1 MNKIFFKNMYPG
13 LTVFTG
19 FLFAGFILTCCT
31 SPLKE
36 PSAKM
41 VVLIGIDGMSVSG
54 FQEAATPNLDELVRS
69 GALSLSTRAVIPSI
83 SAPNWAS
90 HLTGAAPQQH
100 GVTFNGWTEYNS
112 LIHPSET
119 DPDGFYPSVFSVIK
133 QQKPQAKTG
142 LFYDWDDLADIFN
155 PAFIDHSSFS
165 ENWQASLEL
174 ATPWILENQPEFSFI
189 YIGYPD
195 EAGHEHSWNSTEYL
209 QSLEEVD
216 AALGVF
222 FTALKEAG
230 LFDQVHFLVVS
241 DHGGGDYGHGGIS
254 MEEIAVPWII
264 SGPGIIRDRM
274 IRQPGNVFNTASTI
288 IGLFGLEQP
297 ETWIGKAVKGAFEGS
312 PEAAINISK
321 YVPQPIG
328 SKKSGYYTVSDTLS
342 FTVKPEDL
350 TIRFTIDGKDP
361 DVNSRVYTNPILL
374 LKNSVIKAAAF
385 MEEHSS
391 RVTTVDFMIVKAFRN
406 IDLTHQPSPPN
417 EGMGAFTLADQKIGS
432 NDFKDGHW
440 LGFEGVDLHAGI
452 MLSEMTDVSRVM
464 IGYLNNSDAWIFPPE
479 NISVM
484 GSVDGQRYVNLGGVD
499 EAQIMSQNRK
509 GRNQLTISLQPSK
522 LRYLKVYV
530 ANTGVCPRGHPGD
543 GEPAWLFVDEIKV
556 Q

>member
-1 MNKIFFKNMYPG
+1 MYPG
-13 LTVFTG
+13 FSVFTG
-19 FLFAGFILTCCT
+19 FLLAGFILTCCT
-31 SPLKE
+31 SQVKE

-54 FQEAATPNLDELVRS
+54 FQEAATPNLDELVRN

-112 LIHPSET
+112 LIPPAET

-155 PAFIDHSSFS
+155 PEYIDRSSFS

-174 ATPWILENQPEFSFI
+174 VTPWILENHPEFTFI

-195 EAGHEHSWNSTEYL
+195 EAGHEHSWNSRKHLE
-209 QSLEEVD
+209 SLEEVD

-222 FTALKEAG
+222 FTALKEAE
-230 LFDQVHFLVVS
+230 LFDQIHFFVVS
-241 DHGGGDYGHGGIS
+241 DHGGRGHGHGGIS
-254 MEEIAVPWII
+254 IEEIEVPWII

-312 PEAAINISK
+312 SEASKNITK

-328 SKKSGYYTVSDTLS
+328 SKKSGFYIVSDTLS

-350 TIRFTIDGKDP
+350 TIRFTLDGKDP
-361 DVNSRVYTNPILL
+361 DLNSPVYTNPILL
-374 LKNSVIKAAAF
+374 LRNSVVKAASF
-385 MEEHSS
+385 IEEHSS
-391 RVTTVDFMIVKAFRN
+391 RVTTVDFTIVKAFRS
-406 IDLTHQPSPPN
+406 IELTHPASPPYA
-417 EGMGAFTLADQKIGS
+417 GTGAFSLANQKTGS
-432 NDFKDGHW
+432 NDHKDGHW
-440 LGFEGVDLHAGI
+440 LGFEGVDLHASM

-464 IGYLNNSDAWIFPPE
+464 IGYLNNPDAWIFPPE

-484 GSVDGQRYVNLGGVD
+484 GSVDGQRYVNLGGMD
-499 EAQIMSQNRK
+499 EAQIKSQTRK
-509 GRNQLTISLQPSK
+509 GRNQSTISLQPSK
-522 LRYLKVYV
+522 LRYLKVYI
-530 ANTGVCPRGHPGD
+530 ANTGVCPRGHPGE
-543 GEPAWLFVDEIKV
+543 GEPAWLFVDEIIV